1 VERSDFQHLASNFLL
16 DPLEAAL
23 VYRELGLSVVPIKAG
38 TKRMATDLC
47 YPQCFE
53 RLPTAD
59 EVRSWWQTMPD
70 AQVGIALGVNG
81 LRCIDFERRG
91 EFKRFQHILHRLV
104 RSIERRDQI
113 ERDAYDLLGT
123 VSKMPK
129 ARSWQG
135 FHLYFRF
142 QGNWGNWS
150 PEYKDLAWLDRESVV
165 NALFHRRYMVAP
177 PSIYPFVDEQG
188 EHYGQERY
196 GWWWGHGLLD
206 IPELSQ
212 QQFDALLWACSL
224 VGDGDHGD
232 YGPYDVNYEEWD

>member
-1 VERSDFQHLASNFLL
+1 VERKDFQHLASNFTL
-16 DPLEAAL
+16 DPLEAGQ
-23 VYRELGLSVVPIKAG
+23 VYRELGLSVVPIKAHS
-38 TKRMATDLC
+38 KRLAGELC

-53 RLPTAD
+53 RIATAD
-59 EVRSWWQTMPD
+59 ELRRWWQTMPD
-70 AQVGIALGVNG
+70 AQVGIALGDASNG

-104 RSIERRDQI
+104 DQ
-113 ERDAYDLLGT
+113 YDLLGT

-129 ARSWQG
+129 ALSKQG
-135 FHLYFRF
+135 VHLYFRF
-142 QGNWGNWS
+142 QGNWGDWS

-177 PSIYPFVDEQG
+177 PSIYPSEYPS

-196 GWWWGHGLLD
+196 VWWGGHLAA

-212 QQFDALLWACSL
+212 QQFDALHQACSL
-224 VGDGDHGD
+224 VGDGTHGD
-232 YGPYDVNYEEWD
+232 YGPYDVNYEEWERNRTKED